1 MWKGWESWGCSAW
14 RRKGSRK
21 TLLWFLSVK
30 KGLVKKMGTNLLAT
44 PAEIRQVVMSF
55 KVKEGWFRL
64 DIKKKVFTL
73 RGVKTGICFPEW

>member
-1 MWKGWESWGCSAW
+1 M
-14 RRKGSRK
+14 
-21 TLLWFLSVK
+21 WFLSVK